1 MHDRRLQPSLTIA
14 FLVVVLLL
22 VGLLGSVSSA
32 TLPSGPQVRLAVP
45 GHSSM
50 AKATTSGS
58 GSSFAA
64 PPYPVLPP
72 RVPAR
77 MPGLTP
83 NHAVNP
89 TLGYSRGEPAPMGV
103 ADYGVDQSGNGYN
116 YTTSEWVGTFDPV
129 GFGTYNGTLGSDEY
143 SASIQL
149 NAMVDFEVSGVTYVY
164 WTQDVATIDSQTMM
178 VAFSNNVWNAS
189 ARNASMYSSSISG
202 NGQVYTSSN
211 GVGFYEYGY
220 GISVPLSTNYP
231 IVFRMQVGA
240 MNGEPSVAF
249 GFTVNNQT
257 PVTYDTV
264 AFPFAHAPFEYGP
277 LYLVD
282 GRTYTPDG
290 LFFDAELIMG
300 GPGNGASTIADDTLD
315 TEMTIQY
322 GNGHN
327 LETPANEF
335 NYGSDTA
342 ETISGVV
349 DQSVPTGDVDV
360 ATQTYGT
367 GSLGQLYNMSGV
379 VRLDVGGSGLNSGT
393 VFLNSSSYSGTVVG
407 VFRGDEWT
415 DTVLPYY
422 YSLTVVSGGLS
433 YSFPPID
440 CRAGY
445 THVSV
450 EGDVAASHTVAF
462 VANGLPTGALWSVT
476 FGTLSGTT
484 TGTYIEFA
492 GTSVGPY
499 PFTAVPPANYT
510 AIPSSGNVTGNGNDV
525 LVPIAIVVPGGPASG
540 SCPVFGPLDLGFL
553 GLPCNTAYT
562 FLVVVVA
569 VIIAVGALV
578 AARSHRS
585 RVMRRQREAVLAAQ
599 PPAPPPAAPSAPPG
613 LSASV
618 PVPVGANPPS
628 PPPPSLPPASTAPSP
643 TATSPPPGAGR
654 RLPPPPPT
662 VPPAGPV
669 EMSPPPP
676 PPTAPG
682 PVVMAPAAPP
692 PAPPPP
698 PSTPIPPAPAG
709 TSVPAPPPVP
719 PTHPPWSYCPSCGQV
734 VQDPGDRFCRACG
747 RRRY

>member
-1 MHDRRLQPSLTIA
+1 
-14 FLVVVLLL
+14 
-22 VGLLGSVSSA
+22 
-32 TLPSGPQVRLAVP
+32 
-45 GHSSM
+45 
-50 AKATTSGS
+50 
-58 GSSFAA
+58 
-64 PPYPVLPP
+64 
-72 RVPAR
+72 
-77 MPGLTP
+77 
-83 NHAVNP
+83 
-89 TLGYSRGEPAPMGV
+89 MGV
-103 ADYGVDQSGNGYN
+103 ADYGLDQSGNGYN

-129 GFGTYNGTLGSDEY
+129 GFGAYNGTLGSDAY

-149 NAMVDFEVSGVTYVY
+149 NAMVVFEVSGITYVY
-164 WTQDVATIDSQTMM
+164 WTQNVATIDSQTMM
-178 VAFSNNVWNAS
+178 VSFSNNVWNAS
-189 ARNASMYSSSISG
+189 DFNTSMYTSSITG
-202 NGQVYTSSN
+202 NGQVYTSST

-240 MNGEPSVAF
+240 TNGEPSVAF

-264 AFPFAHAPFEYGP
+264 AFPFAHSPFEYGP

-282 GRTYTPDG
+282 GRTYTPSG

-322 GNGHN
+322 VNGHN

-360 ATQTYGT
+360 ATQTYGA
-367 GSLGQLYNMSGV
+367 GSLVQLYDVSGL
-379 VRLDVGGSGLNSGT
+379 VRLNISGPGLNSGT
-393 VFLNSSSYSGTVVG
+393 VLLNSSSYGGTVVG
-407 VFRGDEWT
+407 AFYGGEWT

-450 EGDVAASHTVAF
+450 GGDAAASYTVAF
-462 VANGLPTGALWSVT
+462 VANGLPTGAAWSVT
-476 FGTLSGTT
+476 LGALSGTT
-484 TGTYIEFA
+484 TGTNIEFA

-499 PFTAVPPANYT
+499 PFAVVPPANYT
-510 AIPSSGNVTGNGNDV
+510 ALPSSGNVTVNGNDV
-525 LVPIAIVVPGGPASG
+525 LVPIAIVVPGGPTSG

-553 GLPCNTAYT
+553 GLPCNTAYA
-562 FLVVVVA
+562 FFVVVVA

-578 AARSHRS
+578 AMQSHRS
-585 RVMRRQREAVLAAQ
+585 RVMRRQREAVLTAQ
-599 PPAPPPAAPSAPPG
+599 LPALPPAPPLLSPSAP
-613 LSASV
+613 V
-618 PVPVGANPPS
+618 PAGVN
-628 PPPPSLPPASTAPSP
+628 PPPP
-643 TATSPPPGAGR
+643 TSAPPPPTPA
-654 RLPPPPPT
+654 PPPPT
-662 VPPAGPV
+662 VPPPGPV
-669 EMSPPPP
+669 AMPPSPTPPPAPRAVVMAPTAPTPP
-676 PPTAPG
+676 PPTLAPQA
-682 PVVMAPAAPP
+682 M
-692 PAPPPP
+692 
-698 PSTPIPPAPAG
+698 AG
-709 TSVPAPPPVP
+709 TTVPAPPPVAP
-719 PTHPPWSYCPSCGQV
+719 SHPPWSYCPSCGQV
-734 VQDPGDRFCRACG
+734 VEDPGDRFCRACG